1 MIKVNILVKDNFIS
15 EVKIKGHAKY
25 DEYGKDIVCASVS
38 SIVITT
44 VNAIISLN
52 KDALIYTQD
61 KDLLTINIQTTEKI
75 VDTLITNMI
84 NLLKELQSKYPKNIQ
99 VKEEL
104 K

>member
-15 EVKIKGHAKY
+15 EIKIKGHAKY

-61 KDLLTINIQTTEKI
+61 KDLLTINIQTAEKT